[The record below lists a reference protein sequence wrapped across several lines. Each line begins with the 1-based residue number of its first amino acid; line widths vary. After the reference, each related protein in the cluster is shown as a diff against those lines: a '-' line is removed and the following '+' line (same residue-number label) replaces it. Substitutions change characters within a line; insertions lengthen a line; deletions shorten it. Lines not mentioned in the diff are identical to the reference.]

1 MLARMRPL
9 LSLVLLACVTA
20 CASQAPSAS
29 KSVDAQP
36 ASAWLVVLD
45 KADAKAR
52 ILDAHDGTLKAL
64 APTGDGPHEVAIT
77 PDGRTAVVADYGAQT
92 PGKTLTLV
100 DLQSGTVTRTIDLA
114 PHTRPHGIAF
124 ASDGT
129 LLVTSETSRAV
140 LEIDLAKGE
149 VARVLPTDAELSHM
163 LALSPD
169 GKRVY
174 TANMKSGTV
183 SAIDRASGKVV
194 AQTATGNKPEAIDVS
209 PDGREVWV
217 GHNDDGKVVVLDAT
231 TLEELAEIACGPLPI
246 RVKFT
251 PDGATVLV
259 SCAASGELAFLDA
272 RTRRETARLAFETL
286 TPAPPAPPGWKAGT
300 PVPVGILV
308 EPSGQRAFVAL
319 AGAQR
324 VAVVDLAKRTV
335 VATFT
340 TGNGPDGLG
349 FANGG

>member
-1 MLARMRPL
+1 MRPL
-9 LSLVLLACVTA
+9 LALLVLAGLTA
-20 CASQAPSAS
+20 CASQAPSARE
-29 KSVDAQP
+29 SVP
-36 ASAWLVVLD
+36 AKPTRAWLVVLD

-52 ILDAHDGTLKAL
+52 ILDAHDGTLHAL
-64 APTGDGPHEVAIT
+64 APTGNGPHEVAIT

-92 PGKTLTLV
+92 PGRTLTLV
-100 DLQSGTVTRTIDLA
+100 DLASGAVTRTIELA
-114 PHTRPHGIAF
+114 PHTRPHGIEF

-140 LEIDLAKGE
+140 LEIDLDGGK

-169 GKRVY
+169 GTRVY
-174 TANMKSGTV
+174 TANMGSGSV

-194 AQTATGNKPEAIDVS
+194 AQTATGTKPEAIDVS

-217 GHNDDGKVVVLDAT
+217 GHNDDGRIVVLDAT
-231 TLEELAEIACGPLPI
+231 TLAKIAEVASGPLPI
-246 RVKFT
+246 RVQFT

-272 RTRRETARLAFETL
+272 RTRRETGRVAFETL
-286 TPAPPAPPGWKAGT
+286 SPASPAPPGWKAGT

-308 EPSGQRAFVAL
+308 EPSGERAFVAL
-319 AGAQR
+319 AAAQR

-349 FANGG
+349 FARGG